1 MGERGAA
8 DGRRGQ
14 TPEILVVAALVILGA
29 GFFHLV
35 GVGCPIKFVTGVSC
49 PGCGMTRA
57 WLEALQ
63 GNLDV
68 ALAYHPLF
76 WSVPVVLVLGCVPS
90 LETNRA
96 AQVVL
101 AAFIVAF
108 IALWAWRMAVP
119 HDTAILVDAGVFDDV
134 VNMGVP
140 GWMSLFG

>member
-1 MGERGAA
+1 M
-8 DGRRGQ
+8 D
-14 TPEILVVAALVILGA
+14 I
-29 GFFHLV
+29 
-35 GVGCPIKFVTGVSC
+35 
-49 PGCGMTRA
+49 
-57 WLEALQ
+57 
-63 GNLDV
+63 

-134 VNMGVP
+134 VNIGVP